1 MNVAIIGTGYV
12 GLVTGA
18 GFAETGNNVICMDIV
33 AEKIDALKNGIIPIY
48 EPGLEEIVKFNMQEG
63 RLNFT
68 TDLTEAVNNAN
79 VIFLA
84 LPTPQGQDGAADL
97 SRVMSVAKQIAGI
110 ITEPKVIVNKSTVP
124 VGTSE
129 KVKAIFEAETKIKV
143 EVVSNPEF
151 LKEGA
156 AVQDFLKP
164 DRIVIGSSSPEAIEV
179 MEELYEP
186 FVRTG
191 NPIYIM
197 DEKSAEL
204 TKYAA
209 NAMLAVRISFMNE
222 IANICDR
229 VGADVDSVR
238 RGIGSDGRIGPQ
250 FLFPGVGFGGSCF
263 PKDVSAIVKTADD
276 NNYDFKILK
285 SVQEVNAKQKKLI
298 VEKILAHYSG
308 NITGK
313 TFALWGLSFKP
324 KTDDIRDAPS
334 VEIISA
340 LLEYGAKVQ
349 ASDPV
354 AIPGMM
360 KVLPESES
368 LQYRRKYMKAL
379 DGGVDALIIVTEWNE
394 FRNPDFNLVSN
405 SLKDKVVF
413 DGRNIYDPHKI
424 REHGMEYYGIG
435 RK

>member
-33 AEKIDALKNGIIPIY
+33 REKIDALKNGIIPIY
-48 EPGLEEIVKFNMQEG
+48 EPGLEEIVRFNMQEG
-63 RLNFT
+63 RLVFT
-68 TDLTEAVNNAN
+68 TDLEEAIKDAK

-97 SRVMSVAKQIAGI
+97 SRVMSVAKQIAEI
-110 ITEPKVIVNKSTVP
+110 IKEPKVIVNKSTVP
-124 VGTSE
+124 VGTAE
-129 KVKAIFEAETKIKV
+129 KVKAIFETGTKIKV

-164 DRIVIGSSSPEAIEV
+164 DRIVIGSSVPKAIEV
-179 MEELYEP
+179 MQELYEP

-209 NAMLAVRISFMNE
+209 NAMLALRISFMNE
-222 IANICDR
+222 IANICDS

-238 RGIGSDGRIGPQ
+238 RGIGSDGRIGQQ
-250 FLFPGVGFGGSCF
+250 FLFSGVGFGGSCF
-263 PKDVSAIVKTADD
+263 PKDVSAIIKTAEDYQYEFKTMKAVVEV
-276 NNYDFKILK
+276 NRLQKKIL
-285 SVQEVNAKQKKLI
+285 
-298 VEKILAHYSG
+298 VEKILQHYKNS
-308 NITGK
+308 IAGK

-334 VEIISA
+334 VEIIKA
-340 LLEYGAKVQ
+340 LLEHGAKIQ

-360 KVLPESES
+360 KVLPESDQ
-368 LQYRRKYMKAL
+368 LQYRRKNLKAL
-379 DGGVDALIIVTEWNE
+379 DGADALIIVTEWNE
-394 FRNPDFNLVSN
+394 FRNPDFDFVAK
-405 SLKDKVVF
+405 SLKDKVIF
-413 DGRNIYDPHKI
+413 DGRNIYDPEKI
-424 REHGMEYYGIG
+424 REHGLEYYGIG
-435 RK
+435 RR

>member
-1 MNVAIIGTGYV
+1 MNVAIVGTGYV

-33 AEKIDALKNGIIPIY
+33 QEKIDALKNGIIPIY
-48 EPGLEEIVKFNMQEG
+48 EPGLEEIVKFNVDEG
-63 RLNFT
+63 RLLFT
-68 TDLTEAVNNAN
+68 TNLAEAVKNAK

-84 LPTPQGQDGAADL
+84 LPTPQGADGAADL
-97 SRVMSVAKQIAGI
+97 SRVMSVAKQIAQI
-110 ITEPKVIVNKSTVP
+110 VTEPKVIVNKSTVP
-124 VGTSE
+124 VGTAA
-129 KVKAIFEAETKIKV
+129 KVKAIFEQETKIKV

-179 MEELYEP
+179 MQELYEP

-197 DEKSAEL
+197 DEKSAEI

-209 NAMLAVRISFMNE
+209 NAMLALRISFMNE
-222 IANICDR
+222 IANICDA

-238 RGIGSDGRIGPQ
+238 KGIGSDGRIGQQ

-263 PKDVSAIVKTADD
+263 PKDVSAIIKTAAE
-276 NNYDFKILK
+276 NNYEFKTLK
-285 SVQEVNAKQKKLI
+285 AVQEVNYKQKKVL
-298 VEKILAHYSG
+298 VEKILSHYKG
-308 NITGK
+308 NISGK
-313 TFALWGLSFKP
+313 IFALWGLSFKP

-334 VEIISA
+334 VEIINS
-340 LLEYGAKVQ
+340 LISHGAKVQ

-354 AIPGMM
+354 AIPAMM
-360 KVLPESES
+360 KILPESGQ
-368 LQYRRKYMKAL
+368 LQYRRKNIKTLEGA
-379 DGGVDALIIVTEWNE
+379 DALIIVTEWNE
-394 FRNPDFNLVSN
+394 FRNPDFNLLAS

-413 DGRNIYDPHKI
+413 DGRNIYDPEKI
-424 REHGMEYYGIG
+424 REHGLVYYGIG
-435 RK
+435 RR

>member
-33 AEKIDALKNGIIPIY
+33 QEKIDALKNGIIPIY
-48 EPGLEEIVKFNMQEG
+48 EPGLEEIVRFNMQEG
-63 RLNFT
+63 RLVFT
-68 TDLTEAVNNAN
+68 TDMKAAIADAK

-84 LPTPQGQDGAADL
+84 LPTPQGADGAADL

-124 VGTSE
+124 VGTAA
-129 KVKAIFEAETKIKV
+129 KVKAIFEAATKIKV

-164 DRIVIGSSSPEAIEV
+164 DRIVIGSSVPAAIEV
-179 MEELYEP
+179 MQELFEP

-209 NAMLAVRISFMNE
+209 NAMLALRISFMNE
-222 IANICDR
+222 IANICDK
-229 VGADVDSVR
+229 VGADVDNVR
-238 RGIGSDGRIGPQ
+238 KGIGSDGRIGQQ

-263 PKDVSAIVKTADD
+263 PKDVSAIIKTAEE
-276 NNYDFKILK
+276 NGYDFKTLK
-285 SVQEVNAKQKKLI
+285 AVQEVNAKQKKVL
-298 VEKILAHYSG
+298 VEKILVHYNGKIS
-308 NITGK
+308 GK

-334 VEIISA
+334 IEVIKELIGH
-340 LLEYGAKVQ
+340 GAKVQ

-354 AIPGMM
+354 AIPLMM
-360 KVLPESES
+360 KVLPESGS
-368 LQYRRKYMKAL
+368 LQYRRKNMKAL
-379 DGGVDALIIVTEWNE
+379 DGADALLIVTEWNE
-394 FRNPDFNLVSN
+394 FRNPDFDLVAKA
-405 SLKDKVVF
+405 LKDKVVF
-413 DGRNIYDPHKI
+413 DGRNIYDPEKMK
-424 REHGMEYYGIG
+424 EHGLAYYGIG
-435 RK
+435 RR

>member
-1 MNVAIIGTGYV
+1 MNIAIIGTGYV

-18 GFAETGNNVICMDIV
+18 GLAETGHCVVCMDI
-33 AEKIDALKNGIIPIY
+33 AEEKIAMLRRGEIPIY
-48 EPGLEEIVKFNMQEG
+48 EPGLGEIVKFNIGEG
-63 RLNFT
+63 RLSFT
-68 TDLTEAVNNAN
+68 TSYEEAVAHSK
-79 VIFLA
+79 VIFFA
-84 LPTPQGQDGAADL
+84 LPTPQDEDGAADL
-97 SRVMSVAKQIAGI
+97 SRIMSVAETVSKI

-129 KVKAIFEAETKIKV
+129 KVKKIFEANTKIAV

-164 DRIVIGSSSPEAIEV
+164 DRIVIGSSSKNAIEI
-179 MEELYEP
+179 MQELYEP

-209 NAMLAVRISFMNE
+209 NAMLAIRISFMNE
-222 IANICDR
+222 IANICDL

-238 RGIGSDGRIGPQ
+238 KGIGSDGRIGNQ

-263 PKDVSAIVKTADD
+263 PKDVSAIVKTAEVYG
-276 NNYDFKILK
+276 YDFKTMRA
-285 SVQEVNAKQKKLI
+285 VQEVNALQKKVL
-298 VEKILAHYSG
+298 VEKILAHYNG
-308 NITGK
+308 NIKGK
-313 TFALWGLSFKP
+313 TFAVWGLSFKP
-324 KTDDIRDAPS
+324 KTDDIREAPS
-334 VEIISA
+334 VEVISA
-340 LLEYGAKVQ
+340 LIAHGAKVQ

-360 KVLPESES
+360 KVLPENDQ
-368 LQYRRKYMKAL
+368 LQYRRKNMKAL
-379 DGGVDALIIVTEWNE
+379 DGADALVIVTEWNE
-394 FRNPDFNLVSN
+394 FRNPDFDIIAS
-405 SLKDKVVF
+405 SIKDKVIF
-413 DGRNIYDPHKI
+413 DGRNIYDPEKI
-424 REHGMEYYGIG
+424 KEHGLTYYGIG

>member
-1 MNVAIIGTGYV
+1 MNVAIVGTGYV

-18 GFAETGNNVICMDIV
+18 GFAETGNGVVCMDIV
-33 AEKIDALKNGIIPIY
+33 QEKINALKNGIIPIY
-48 EPGLEEIVKFNMQEG
+48 EPGLEEIVRFNMQEG
-63 RLNFT
+63 RLVFT
-68 TDLTEAVNNAN
+68 TDLGGAVRDAN

-84 LPTPQGQDGAADL
+84 LPTPQGEDGAADL
-97 SRVMSVAKQIAGI
+97 SRVMSVAKQIAQM

-124 VGTSE
+124 VGTAA
-129 KVKAIFEAETKIKV
+129 KVKAIFEKETKIKV

-164 DRIVIGSSSPEAIEV
+164 DRIVIGSSSQKAIEV
-179 MEELYEP
+179 MQELYEP

-197 DEKSAEL
+197 DEKSAEI

-209 NAMLAVRISFMNE
+209 NAMLALRISFMNE
-222 IANICDR
+222 IANICDA

-238 RGIGSDGRIGPQ
+238 KGIGSDGRIGQQ

-263 PKDVSAIVKTADD
+263 PKDVSAIIKTAAE
-276 NNYDFKILK
+276 NNYEFKTLK
-285 SVQEVNAKQKKLI
+285 AVQEVNYKQKKVL
-298 VEKILAHYSG
+298 VEKILAHYHG
-308 NITGK
+308 NISGK

-334 VEIISA
+334 IEIINA
-340 LLEYGAKVQ
+340 LISHGAKVQ

-354 AIPGMM
+354 AIPVMM
-360 KVLPESES
+360 KVLPESDM
-368 LQYRRKYMKAL
+368 LQYRRKNMKAL
-379 DGGVDALIIVTEWNE
+379 EGADALIIVTEWNE
-394 FRNPDFNLVSN
+394 FRNPDFNLLAK

-413 DGRNIYDPHKI
+413 DGRNIYDPEKI
-424 REHGMEYYGIG
+424 REHGLKYYGIG
-435 RK
+435 RR

>member
-18 GFAETGNNVICMDIV
+18 GFAETGNNVICMDI
-33 AEKIDALKNGIIPIY
+33 AQEKIDALKNGVIPIY
-48 EPGLEEIVKFNMQEG
+48 EPGLEEIVRFNVSEG
-63 RLNFT
+63 RLRFT
-68 TDLTEAVNNAN
+68 TDINEAIANAK

-84 LPTPQGQDGAADL
+84 LPTPQGADGAADL
-97 SRVMSVAKQIAGI
+97 SRVMAVAKQLAEI

-124 VGTSE
+124 VGTAE
-129 KVKAIFEAETKIKV
+129 KVKAIFEKETKIKV

-179 MEELYEP
+179 MQELYEP

-197 DEKSAEL
+197 DEKSAEI

-238 RGIGSDGRIGPQ
+238 RGIGSDGRIGQQ

-263 PKDVSAIVKTADD
+263 PKDVSAIIKTAEE
-276 NNYDFKILK
+276 NGYEFKTLK
-285 SVQEVNAKQKKLI
+285 AVQEVNYKQKKVL
-298 VEKILAHYSG
+298 VEKILAHYNG
-308 NITGK
+308 NISGK
-313 TFALWGLSFKP
+313 IFAVWGLSFKP
-324 KTDDIRDAPS
+324 KTDDIRDAPA
-334 VEIISA
+334 VEIISS
-340 LLEYGAKVQ
+340 LLEHGAKVQ

-360 KVLPESES
+360 KVLPESDK
-368 LQYRRKYMKAL
+368 LQYHRKNMNAL
-379 DGGVDALIIVTEWNE
+379 EGADALVIVTEWNE
-394 FRNPDFNLVSN
+394 FRNPDFDMLTKT
-405 SLKDKVVF
+405 LKDKVIF
-413 DGRNIYDPHKI
+413 DGRNIYDPEKV
-424 REHGMEYYGIG
+424 REHGFVYFGIG
-435 RK
+435 RR